1 MTFSAALTDF
11 RAQFHAADPEP
22 KDDGLRQV
30 PYAPLAADERDR
42 MASWKRRYQSRN
54 GITPTD
60 YRIPVEDSPCPQS

>member
-30 PYAPLAADERDR
+30 PVTPETLPTAEQLHLARWGVEKLRRQHERER
-42 MASWKRRYQSRN
+42 SQK
-54 GITPTD
+54 
-60 YRIPVEDSPCPQS
+60 